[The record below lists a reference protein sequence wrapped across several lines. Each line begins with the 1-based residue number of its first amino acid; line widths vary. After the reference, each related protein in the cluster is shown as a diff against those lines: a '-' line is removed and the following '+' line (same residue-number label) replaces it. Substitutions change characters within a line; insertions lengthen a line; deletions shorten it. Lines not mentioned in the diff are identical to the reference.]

1 MPISCLCLLVFI
13 IYLLYHFLFACHH
26 QIYVT
31 NGINL
36 YSNKEVNGYS
46 KTKFYFRSMD
56 DNKTK
61 VSSNPIPKEY
71 IPTTGL
77 LHCEETDE
85 LILCKPKL
93 MPLKS
98 VTLEKLEKMQNDAEK
113 KLKEQ
118 QELEV

>member
-1 MPISCLCLLVFI
+1 M
-13 IYLLYHFLFACHH
+13 FACHY
-26 QIYVT
+26 QIYVI
-31 NGINL
+31 NDINL
-36 YSNKEVNGYS
+36 YLNKEVNGYS

-61 VSSNPIPKEY
+61 VSSNPIPIEY
-71 IPTTGL
+71 IPSTGL

-98 VTLEKLEKMQNDAEK
+98 VTLEKLEKMQNDAAK

>member
-26 QIYVT
+26 QIYVI

-36 YSNKEVNGYS
+36 YSNREVNGYT

-61 VSSNPIPKEY
+61 DSSNPIPIEY
-71 IPTTGL
+71 IPSTGL

>member
-1 MPISCLCLLVFI
+1 
-13 IYLLYHFLFACHH
+13 
-26 QIYVT
+26 
-31 NGINL
+31 
-36 YSNKEVNGYS
+36 
-46 KTKFYFRSMD
+46 MD
-56 DNKTK
+56 DTKSK
-61 VSSNPIPKEY
+61 VSSNPIPVEY
-71 IPTTGL
+71 IPSTGL

-118 QELEV
+118 QELEVWKDSVEQNRKVSNISSRL